1 MVAKA
6 KTTKTKGTILITGA
20 SRGLGFE
27 FARQYVAD
35 GWHVI
40 ATCRNPE
47 KAAQLK
53 TLLRG
58 HDNLTVFQMDVQD
71 TGSIARLKKSLRNVP
86 IDVLLNN
93 AGVVGKDYYKNG
105 KELTLDKVNYVEL
118 ARVIDVNMTGPLRVA
133 EALLPNVKKSKH
145 KKIVSISSVS
155 GSIKNGWSD
164 AVAYSVSKAGLNCI
178 MRAFA
183 GDLKPHKVITIN
195 LCPGPTATDMNRR
208 PGTFKAT
215 DSVARMRKIIDK
227 AGLKDTGRFVD
238 RNGKDIPW

>member
-1 MVAKA
+1 MVAA
-6 KTTKTKGTILITGA
+6 KKPKGTVLVTGA
-20 SRGLGFE
+20 SRGLGLE
-27 FARQYVAD
+27 FVRQYLAD

-40 ATCRNPE
+40 ATCRNPA
-47 KAAQLK
+47 KATELK
-53 TLLRG
+53 KLLRA
-58 HDNLTVFQMDVQD
+58 HDSLTLFQMDVQD
-71 TGSIARLKKSLRNVP
+71 GTSIARLKKGLRNVP

-105 KELTLDKVNYVEL
+105 KELTLDKVNYAEL
-118 ARVIDVNMTGPLRVA
+118 ARVIDVNMTGPLRVT
-133 EALLPNVKKSKH
+133 EALLPNVKKSKY

-183 GDLKPHKVITIN
+183 ADLKRYKVMTIN
-195 LCPGPTATDMNRR
+195 VCPGPTATNMNRR

-215 DSVARMRKIIDK
+215 DSVRRLKKIIDT